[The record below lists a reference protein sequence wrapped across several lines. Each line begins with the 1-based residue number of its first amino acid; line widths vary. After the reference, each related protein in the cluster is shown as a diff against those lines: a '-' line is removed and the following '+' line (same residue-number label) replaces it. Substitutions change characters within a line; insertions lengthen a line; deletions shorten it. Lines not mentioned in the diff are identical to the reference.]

1 MAKLHSYYV
10 TNAQTELKHIADE
23 IQNEDQIN
31 NLIRKIK
38 YIELEE
44 ENNEINEFEE
54 DESEDENENES
65 ENENENETD
74 QNSNISLTNY
84 NDYFNFSDE
93 EFRKAMEINIEVVI
107 EQEPEIIHGDLDFDN
122 NELLNNMLE

>member
-1 MAKLHSYYV
+1 MAKLYSYYV
-10 TNAQTELKHIADE
+10 TNAQIELKHITDE
-23 IQNEDQIN
+23 IQNEDQIDD
-31 NLIRKIK
+31 LIHKIK

-44 ENNEINEFEE
+44 EDNEINEFE
-54 DESEDENENES
+54 DESEDENES

-93 EFRKAMEINIEVVI
+93 EFRKAMEINVEVII
-107 EQEPEIIHGDLDFDN
+107 EQESEIIHGDLNFDN
-122 NELLNNMLE
+122 NELLNNILE